1 MKFNPKN
8 IINIYKQK
16 KNGNMIYQLAKT
28 SPLITGQVKLD
39 LITDTFEND
48 SRIYVDDIVVS
59 PIADNIFYTIVEN
72 QKNNSH
78 IHNIYMLYRQI
89 KGNFFKPISN
99 RYDLSGKYL
108 YIGNDEPIDT
118 TYMMGSRRS
127 TSSRFGKSFE
137 FLLPL
142 YVDNPDDI
150 IDENGD
156 FKIRFDMVVKSTRTD
171 SKDKE
176 LIRQTIVLDD
186 TVKKYI
192 TEYFKNVDNDLMYI
206 SYKNNTASLHGID
219 VTSGTI
225 LTRTLPDFVT
235 NATSTERTM
244 YEFDNLILRQFA
256 DNKMIARQMINLC
269 FHFNFDDIITN
280 EYRKS
285 MLFDRFNVF
294 VECMA
299 PYKANDNGNEKT
311 KYRSVEIR
319 DIYSNYENISPYR
332 ADFQGFTQFEYDKNM
347 NVFDYLKDNKSI
359 DLMHTNKMM
368 QTNFHFSYYDNDK
381 IMFNLYNGFSP
392 YIRDNDSVV
401 QIQGLYCNQPDIS
414 TREYSIYKR
423 NTDFI
428 KFNDERHSFNNEVF
442 ENIGSHLNVYDTT
455 EFRFDDKGEIWRNML
470 RYDNDKIFSKE
481 LGKTYSIATPSSM
494 AKATATVTKNNNMAA
509 RAFAVQKPAS
519 TSVYSYTLQLADENK
534 DDNNGLTNIRV
545 NTVALKTNTMNV
557 SEQGITDTGMYVVMM
572 KDDSEETGATNYFS
586 FVSCGENLNALTWKN
601 LRAMFTSS
609 FDKLFKYI
617 PPKSDATNEEPDIYI
632 NIKNGMNATFEEYH
646 DNDMYVFKV
655 FDGSKNNNIRIPL
668 TLEQRIRAFDSF
680 TELSEDDFK
689 YCLNM
694 FITFSNILSSLIEPN
709 DIVLGKTLT
718 PIRVDIPTYSNTE
731 IVEVDGKSFV
741 TTLSS
746 VKGQSQYAVYR
757 YVPSTKK
764 INTDEIKLYTSRNT
778 TRLYRYDGRIL
789 PQFISLDS
797 KYPYYNF
804 IYRKKKLSEMSNDDL
819 NMFAFYG
826 ERNITPD
833 YKSIGYY
840 TLDSTRM
847 TEHYPFD
854 DKMDYFECKYLND
867 NVLCFNERS
876 FTININSDVMFKK
889 YGEYV
894 LTDEILFQIFKDYVF
909 EHTDDYSEDIVR
921 DELYPLYKHNIRFE
935 YMEKYFYNE
944 NDLNRYYYSITY
956 TVKI

>member
-1 MKFNPKN
+1 
-8 IINIYKQK
+8 
-16 KNGNMIYQLAKT
+16 MIYQLAKT

-48 SRIYVDDIVVS
+48 SKIYVDDIVVS
-59 PIADNIFYTIVEN
+59 PIADNIFYKIREN
-72 QKNNSH
+72 QKNNTH
-78 IHNIYMLYRQI
+78 FENINLLYNEIR
-89 KGNFFKPISN
+89 GDFFSPISN

-142 YVDNPDDI
+142 YVDDSNDI
-150 IDENGD
+150 MDENGD
-156 FKIRFDMVVKSTRTD
+156 LKIRFDFVVKSTRNN

-176 LIRQTIVLDD
+176 LLRQTIVLDE

-192 TEYFKNVDNDLMYI
+192 TGFFKNIDNDLMYI

-219 VTSGTI
+219 VTSGNVITHE
-225 LTRTLPDFVT
+225 LPTLVT
-235 NATSTERTM
+235 DIISTERTM
-244 YEFDNLILRQFA
+244 YGFDNLILRQFA
-256 DNKMIARQMINLC
+256 DNNMVARQMINLC
-269 FHFNFDDIITN
+269 FHFNFDDIITS

-294 VECMA
+294 VECMT
-299 PYKANDNGNEKT
+299 PYKTNVNGIEKT

-319 DIYSNYENISPYR
+319 DIYSNYENINAFRVDY
-332 ADFQGFTQFEYDKNM
+332 QGFAQFEYDKSL
-347 NVFDYLKDNKSI
+347 NVFDYLKDNKSV
-359 DLMHTNKMM
+359 DMMHTNKMM

-428 KFNDERHSFNNEVF
+428 KFNDERYSFNNDVF

-455 EFRFDDKGEIWRNML
+455 EFKFDDDGEVWRNML
-470 RYDNDKIFSKE
+470 RYNNDKIFSKE
-481 LGKTYSIATPSSM
+481 LGKTYSIATPSALS
-494 AKATATVTKNNNMAA
+494 KTTAVLSKNEAMVASEYA
-509 RAFAVQKPAS
+509 MQKPAS
-519 TSVYSYTLQLADENK
+519 TSVFSYTLQLADEDNG
-534 DDNNGLTNIRV
+534 DNNGLTNIRV
-545 NTVALKTNTMNV
+545 NTVALKNNTMHDNTNANF
-557 SEQGITDTGMYVVMM
+557 IDTGMYVVMM
-572 KDDSEETGATNYFS
+572 KDDSDESGALNYFS
-586 FVSCGENLNALTWKN
+586 FVSCGMDLNVLTWKN

-609 FDKLFKYI
+609 FDKLFKYVV
-617 PPKSDATNEEPDIYI
+617 PTDDTNDIYTK
-632 NIKNGMNATFEEYH
+632 IKDGMNATYEEHH
-646 DNDMYVFKV
+646 DDDMYVFKV
-655 FDGSKNNNIRIPL
+655 FELAKNNNTNIRLPL
-668 TLEQRIRAFDSF
+668 TLEQRIRVFDTF

-694 FITFSNILSSLIEPN
+694 FITFLNILSSLIEPN

-718 PIRVDIPTYSNTE
+718 PVRVDIPIYSDTE
-731 IVEVDGKSFV
+731 IVDIDGKVSV
-741 TTLSS
+741 SNLSN
-746 VKGQSQYAVYR
+746 VKGQSQYAVFR
-757 YVPSTKK
+757 YVPSVKK
-764 INTDEIKLYTSRNT
+764 LNTDEIKLYTSRDT

-797 KYPYYNF
+797 EYPYYNF
-804 IYRKKKLSEMSNDDL
+804 IYRKKKLSEMSNEFL

-840 TLDSTRM
+840 TLDSARM
-847 TEHYPFD
+847 TEEYPFD

-867 NVLCFNERS
+867 NVLCFNERQ
-876 FTININSDVMFKK
+876 IELHVDSDTLNKK

-894 LTDEILFQIFKDYVF
+894 LNDEILFQLFKDYVF
-909 EHTDDYSEDIVR
+909 EHTDDYDEDIVR
-921 DELYPLYKHNIRFE
+921 DDLFPLYKVSTRFE
-935 YMEKYFYNE
+935 YMEKVFLKE